1 MRKIKFLLFSV
12 LLAGAAFTSCSPD
25 ELLDVPEIDKP
36 VITVFKVLD
45 GQNVAIT
52 SINNTN
58 TGEEMP
64 VIVRFDM
71 GAQKNRLERIKI
83 TTTIGTQS
91 FVVLDSA
98 LNTGIFNRGDKMFER
113 KYNIAVGQTI
123 SKMTFEAI
131 DSKGVVGSTTVTI
144 TPKGSF
150 SPDAERVKLSLAG
163 QLNTT
168 APYGGFYS
176 VATNKAY
183 KLKDAVTNAQYVD
196 FVYYYGATNE
206 ATLAPLQEIVVGTEP
221 QPLTTLA
228 GIKDYIGQF
237 NVLNKTLFARA
248 TADNYTKGTMPTAT
262 LENRGQTKL
271 VAGDCLAFKTVLGQR
286 GIIRVVSVN
295 GTNTTGID
303 RSITIDVK
311 VIQ

>member
-12 LLAGAAFTSCSPD
+12 LLAGAAFTSCSPE
-25 ELLDVPEIDKP
+25 ELIDVPEIDKP
-36 VITVFKVLD
+36 VVTVFKVLD

-58 TGEEMP
+58 AGEEMP

-71 GAQKNRLERIKI
+71 GAQKNRLEKIKI

-131 DSKGVVGSTTVTI
+131 DSKGLVGSTTVTI
-144 TPKGSF
+144 TPKGSV
-150 SPDAERVKLSLAG
+150 SPNVNRTVLLAG
-163 QLNTT
+163 QVNKI
-168 APYGGFYS
+168 ANYGGFYS
-176 VATNKAY
+176 VSLAKDY
-183 KLKDAVTNAQYVD
+183 KLKDAVTNAPYID
-196 FVYYYGATNE
+196 FMYYFGETDK
-206 ATLAPLQEIVVGTEP
+206 ATLAPISDSRLLEVGKVNEYIPEFVQRNATQFAP
-221 QPLTTLA
+221 AAQSNWDANSGKGLLPTTGFIAVGQKNLA
-228 GIKDYIGQF
+228 KG
-237 NVLNKTLFARA
+237 NV
-248 TADNYTKGTMPTAT
+248 
-262 LENRGQTKL
+262 
-271 VAGDCLAFKTVLGQR
+271 LAFKTQLGLN
-286 GIIRVVSVN
+286 GLILVN
-295 GTNTTGID
+295 EILGSKID
-303 RSITIDVK
+303 GSDRAIAITVK

>member
-12 LLAGAAFTSCSPD
+12 LLAGAAFTSCSPE
-25 ELLDVPEIDKP
+25 ELIDVPEIDKP
-36 VITVFKVLD
+36 VVTVFKVLD

-58 TGEEMP
+58 AGEEMP

-71 GAQKNRLERIKI
+71 GAKKNRLEKIKI

-144 TPKGSF
+144 TPKGSI
-150 SPDAERVKLSLAG
+150 SPKVERVVLLAG
-163 QLNTT
+163 QLNT
-168 APYGGFYS
+168 AASYGGFYS
-176 VATNKAY
+176 VAVDKSF
-183 KLKDAVTNAQYVD
+183 KLKDAVTNAQYID
-196 FVYYYGATNE
+196 FVYYFGDSNAATISPVSDPIFSK
-206 ATLAPLQEIVVGTEP
+206 LD
-221 QPLTTLA
+221 A
-228 GIKDYIGQF
+228 GGKYIGPTGYQDPIKEF
-237 NVLNKTLFARA
+237 VVKNATLFAPA
-248 TADNYTKGTMPTAT
+248 TADNYTSGKLPTAT
-262 LENRGQTKL
+262 FVSEGQTKL
-271 VAGDCLAFKTVLGQR
+271 LPGQYRAFKTVLGQN
-286 GIIRVVSVN
+286 GIFKVVSLA
-295 GTNTTGID
+295 GTDGSN
-303 RSITIDVK
+303 RSITLDVK